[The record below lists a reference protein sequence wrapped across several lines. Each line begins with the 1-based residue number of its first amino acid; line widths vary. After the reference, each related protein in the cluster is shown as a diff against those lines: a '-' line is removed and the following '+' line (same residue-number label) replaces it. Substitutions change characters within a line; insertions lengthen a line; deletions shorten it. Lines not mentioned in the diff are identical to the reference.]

1 MVAIPPG
8 SAEWNQFISPSK
20 VGAILGVSRF
30 TSPYRL
36 WHRMSGNIE
45 SEPSNE
51 IMHMGHDFE
60 WAMSSIWKRR
70 NPDWRLSPDEV
81 QLMCPPEQFGFPA
94 AVTLDRRASRGR
106 ARRVVE
112 FKIARDL
119 STWGDHF
126 TDQAPTDYVAQVQAQ
141 MLFSGYTDYPAHLM
155 VLGPFFEAHTY
166 IVEFDAAIADMVV
179 ARCLE
184 FWDSLQTGVPP
195 ELDDSVPTY
204 ETVRE
209 LHPEIDGSTANVDL
223 ELAAG
228 VLRAAENAKTAEA
241 ELRYRKTL
249 LLDAMG
255 FAASAMCG
263 DIKVADR
270 RPHGKGGV
278 ALALATKN
286 LAQLNTNTE
295 GEVSA

>member
-1 MVAIPPG
+1 MSVAIQPG
-8 SAEWNQFISPSK
+8 SPEHMRLVTPSK
-20 VGAILGVSRF
+20 VAAILGVSRF
-30 TSPYRL
+30 SSPYRT
-36 WHRMSGNIE
+36 WHQMAGLIE
-45 SEPSNE
+45 PEPPKE
-51 IMHMGHDFE
+51 IFALGHDFE
-60 WAMSSIWKRR
+60 PAMASIWKRQ
-70 NPDWRLSPDEV
+70 NPGWRLSRDEV
-81 QLMCPPEQFGFPA
+81 QIVVSTERFGFPA

-106 ARRVVE
+106 ARRNVE
-112 FKIARDL
+112 FKTARDL
-119 STWGDHF
+119 SQWGDYF
-126 TDQAPTDYVAQVQAQ
+126 TDQAPADYVAQVQAQ

-166 IVEFDAAIADMVV
+166 VIEYDPEVADAIV
-179 ARCLE
+179 ARCKA
-184 FWDSLQTGVPP
+184 FYDSLQSDTPP

-204 ETVRE
+204 ETVKQ

-223 ELAAG
+223 ELAAS
-228 VLRAAENAKTAEA
+228 VLAASDSAKAADT

-263 DIKVADR
+263 DVKIADR

-286 LAQLNTNTE
+286 LNQLNNNE
-295 GEVSA
+295 GESE

>member
-1 MVAIPPG
+1 MSVGMAPG
-8 SAEWNQFISPSK
+8 SAEWNRYITPSK

-36 WHRMSGNIE
+36 WHRMAGNIE

-51 IMHMGHDFE
+51 IMHMGHEFE
-60 WAMSSIWKRR
+60 WAMAAIWKRR

-81 QLMCPPEQFGFPA
+81 QIVVPTERFGFPA

-119 STWGDHF
+119 SQWGDQF
-126 TDQAPTDYVAQVQAQ
+126 TDEAPTDYVAQVQAQ

-166 IVEFDAAIADMVV
+166 VVPFDPEVADAVV
-179 ARCLE
+179 ARCKAFHASLE
-184 FWDSLQTGVPP
+184 TGVPP

-204 ETVRE
+204 ETVKQ

-223 ELAAG
+223 ELAAA
-228 VLRAAENAKTAEA
+228 VLAASEAAKAADT

-263 DIKVADR
+263 DVKIADR

-286 LAQLNTNTE
+286 LAQLGGGSDE
-295 GEVSA
+295 